1 MPMYSRKQ
9 DVPPEKIQNL
19 LGHAIGVPVGHL
31 IPVDHPW
38 KADVN
43 VHAFRSIVQCAKG
56 GVRYPIQRKHHGEPF
71 SMTSDHIGVQF

>member
-1 MPMYSRKQ
+1 MPMYIRKQ

-19 LGHAIGVPVGHL
+19 LGHAIGMPVGHL
-31 IPVDHPW
+31 ISVDHPW